1 VTQLTVERLFSSP
14 SLNGTIPSH
23 VRFSPDGTRVSY
35 LANPPEDRERLDL
48 YCYDV
53 ASATT
58 RRLID
63 TSSQQASARL
73 TAAEQADRERRR
85 HFSTGVAHYD
95 WLPDGERLCCTI
107 DGAVYLLECTS
118 QRLRAITPNGI
129 RQTDLTASRAG
140 RYLSYVRNGDLY
152 IYDLELSR
160 EERLTDDASECIS
173 NGIAEF
179 IAAEE
184 MHRFDGHWW
193 SANDRYLVFTRVDV
207 SAIPVSYRYEFT
219 AGELVAFPQRYP
231 YAGAANATVKLG
243 VFDLQT
249 RSLRWIDY
257 RNQADDYLARVNV
270 GRDIVVVQ
278 SQSRNQRTLTVVA
291 HPLADGIPRTLL
303 TEQQPAW
310 INLHNNF
317 RFVGD
322 DSTFLWTS
330 ERTGSSA
337 LYLYRHASPIKLGPD
352 RGRVNEVVHADAS
365 QAWVL
370 GWIEQPTEQHLY
382 RVAYDTPGSFERLTP
397 ASGWHEA
404 TIDPTARWFVDRYS
418 SVEQPVCLVL
428 QSLQDTNQA
437 KPLCANALTEGH
449 PYHPYLADHVGCTF
463 GRIIADDGQDLWYR
477 LTLPHHPDA
486 AHRIPVLVH
495 VYGGPGV
502 QRVRN
507 EWMPLNHQLF
517 AAAGLAVFE
526 LDNRGGGNRAKSFED
541 PIQGRLGNV
550 EVDDQLAGI
559 RFLQRQRW
567 VDPNRIG
574 VMGHSYGGFMSLM
587 LLARSE
593 GMIRAAVS
601 TAPVTEWRLYDT
613 HYTER
618 YLDTPEANPGGYH
631 ASSAIAHIDTLRG
644 ALLLMHGMAD
654 DNVLFGNS
662 TALMKALQDHRF
674 GFELMLYP
682 GAKHALQERSVAIH
696 RYDTVLDFLRRK
708 LLS

>member
-1 VTQLTVERLFSSP
+1 MTRLTVERLFSSP
-14 SLNGTIPSH
+14 SLNGAVPSH

-48 YCYDV
+48 YCYTIE
-53 ASATT
+53 SATT
-58 RRLID
+58 SRLID
-63 TSSQQASARL
+63 TSSLEASPRV

-85 HFSTGVAHYD
+85 QFSTGVVNYC
-95 WLPDGERLCCTI
+95 WLPDGKRLCCTI
-107 DGAVYLLECTS
+107 DGTVLLFECAS
-118 QRLRAITPNGI
+118 QRLRAITPEGM
-129 RQTDLTASRAG
+129 RQTNLTASGAG
-140 RYLSYVRNGDLY
+140 RYLSYVRDGDLY
-152 IYDLELSR
+152 IYDIALGR
-160 EERLTDDASECIS
+160 EERLTDDASESIS

-179 IAAEE
+179 IASEE

-193 SANDRYLVFTRVDV
+193 SSNDRYLVFTRVDI
-207 SAIPVSYRYEFT
+207 SAIPASYRYEFT
-219 AGELVAFPQRYP
+219 AGELIAFPQRYP
-231 YAGAANATVKLG
+231 YAGAANATVELG
-243 VFDLQT
+243 VLDLQT
-249 RSLRWIDY
+249 RSLRWINY

-270 GRDIVVVQ
+270 GKDLVVVQ
-278 SQSRNQRTLTVVA
+278 SQSRDQRTLTVVA
-291 HPLADGIPRTLL
+291 HPLTGGMQDVLL

-317 RFVGD
+317 RFVAD

-337 LYLYRHASPIKLGPD
+337 LYLYKHGSPIKLGPD

-365 QAWVL
+365 RALVL
-370 GWIEQPTEQHLY
+370 GWIEMPTEQHLY
-382 RVAYDTPGSFERLTP
+382 RVAYDTPNKFERLTP

-418 SVEQPVCLVL
+418 SVEQPPCLVL
-428 QSLQDTNQA
+428 KSLQHANQA
-437 KPLCANALTEGH
+437 RPLCANALTEGH

-463 GRIIADDGQDLWYR
+463 GRISANDGQDLWYR

-486 AHRIPVLVH
+486 AHRFPVLVN

-507 EWMPLNHQLF
+507 EWAPLSQQLF
-517 AAAGLAVFE
+517 VAAGMAVFE

-541 PIQGRLGNV
+541 PIQGRLGNI

-559 RFLQRQRW
+559 RFLQRQSW
-567 VDPNRIG
+567 VDPSRIG
-574 VMGHSYGGFMSLM
+574 VMGHSYGGFMALM

-593 GMIRAAVS
+593 GVIRAAVS

-618 YLDTPEANPGGYH
+618 YLDTPAANPDGYH
-631 ASSAIAHIDTLRG
+631 ASSVIAHIETLRG

-662 TALMKALQDHRF
+662 TALMKALQDRRF
-674 GFELMLYP
+674 AFELMLYP
-682 GAKHALQERSVAIH
+682 GAKHALQEQSVAIH
-696 RYDTVLDFLRRK
+696 RYDTALDFLGRK